1 MWSILGGLQVPYQF
15 TLRDAKAH
23 LSELLDLAAA
33 GNVLEITRQG
43 TKKGRFNLVSV
54 DGTFGQRRP
63 DALQGRIVV
72 PESFDDEDPDII
84 ADFEDLRSRADSR

>member
-1 MWSILGGLQVPYQF
+1 MQYQF
-15 TLRDAKAH
+15 SLRNAKAR

-33 GNVLEITRQG
+33 GNVVEITRQG
-43 TKKGRFNLVSV
+43 AKKGRFSLASV

-63 DALQGRIVV
+63 GALKGRIVV
-72 PESFDDEDPDII
+72 PDTFDDEDPDII